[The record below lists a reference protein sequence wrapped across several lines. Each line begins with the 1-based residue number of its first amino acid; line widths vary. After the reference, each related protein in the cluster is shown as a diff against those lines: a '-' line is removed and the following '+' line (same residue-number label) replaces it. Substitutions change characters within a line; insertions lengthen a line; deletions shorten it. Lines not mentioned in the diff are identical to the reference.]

1 MSVYDIAIRL
11 QLNVSGLVSNAA
23 AATGVFSRLQQQA
36 AAAGTSMATLNRSM
50 AMIGGGAVLTGV
62 GLGLADGLEKAA
74 KKGAELQTVMASI
87 GLTTGATQRQMGDL
101 SSSFVGIALKNQMSV
116 TDAARVALAEV
127 HAGMTDPAQL
137 RATIPF
143 IANFAEVQQLQN
155 HTSRESAATTA
166 TAYAHIF
173 GAWTPR
179 LLNPLVNVLS
189 KALTHTPVSG
199 AQFVTLTSQFAGAT
213 RSLYGSGDA
222 NKLRLVRDDTLMSV
236 LLGQLGQAS
245 RGGTQFSSALMRLA
259 TAKPG
264 TAAYRGEQQL
274 ETAGGGRFFNRN
286 GTWAGDATMLRI
298 IETAAKTIGNPQLMA
313 SINKDAFGMVG
324 GRLMGLLEDPSTG
337 QRWTQN
343 QATFN
348 RIPDLSVQQA
358 VLNATNKG
366 QSVQWHKNVDTAV
379 TIFGTELLPTLLKVS
394 QALVGIT
401 RGVVEFMQANPAIVK
416 VAAGFAL
423 VATAVA
429 LIGGPVLVA
438 AGAMALLSA
447 ASVPILP
454 IMLGITAAVVGLTLV
469 ITHWSD
475 ITAFARSHTLL
486 MAVAV
491 AALLPVVVGV
501 AGALGTISMIGGAV
515 ATVFGVIDAAVMVLS
530 GGFGVAAVAAGLLD
544 LALSPVTLIIVG
556 VGAAIAGVVLLVTHW
571 SQVTTF
577 VAQNIRVLGPILAAL
592 LAPFALMI
600 AGVTTIV
607 ALFTQWQNVTNL
619 VGVAVN
625 WLGGRLHDFLTF
637 LGLVTGGPGGSSAV
651 TQPRMIPGTVP
662 AQSVLAGRAGMV
674 TLAAHP
680 GLIPATP
687 AQSAGF
693 DVEAQARRLSEVMF
707 GSLNTPTLPRKNGGM
722 ALIGQPI
729 HHHTHGATTV
739 HVEIHQQPG
748 ESEGRLVERI
758 MEKMSQQASWDAHYT
773 GGSTQGLEPGP
784 YGL

>member
-1 MSVYDIAIRL
+1 MSVYDIAVRL
-11 QLNVSGLVSNAA
+11 QMNVSGLTSAA
-23 AATGVFSRLQQQA
+23 ATATGVFSRLQQQA
-36 AAAGTSMATLNRSM
+36 AAAGTSMAALNKSM
-50 AMIGGGAVLTGV
+50 ALIGGGAVLTGV

-74 KKGAELQTVMASI
+74 KKGAELQTVMAGIS
-87 GLTTGATQRQMGDL
+87 LATSATQRQMGAL
-101 SSSFVGIALKNQMSV
+101 SSSFVEIALKNQMSV

-127 HAGMTDPAQL
+127 HAGMTNPAQL

-143 IANFAEVQQLQN
+143 IANFSEVQQLQN

-166 TAYAHIF
+166 TEYAHLF
-173 GAWTPR
+173 GSWTPQ

-264 TAAYRGEQQL
+264 TAAYTGEQQL
-274 ETAGGGRFFNRN
+274 ETAGGGRFFNKN

-313 SINKDAFGMVG
+313 SINKAAFGTVG
-324 GRLMGLLEDPSTG
+324 GRLMGLLEDPGTG
-337 QRWTQN
+337 QRWSQN

-348 RIPDLSVQQA
+348 RIPDLSVQQN
-358 VLNATNKG
+358 VLNATAAG
-366 QSVQWHKNVDTAV
+366 QSQQWRKNVETV
-379 TIFGTELLPTLLKVS
+379 VMTFGTALLPTLVKVS
-394 QALVGIT
+394 NALVTIT
-401 RGVVEFMQANPAIVK
+401 GNVARFMDANPQV
-416 VAAGFAL
+416 VQLAANVAL

-429 LIGGPVLVA
+429 LIGGPILVV

-447 ASVPILP
+447 ASVPVLP
-454 IMLGITAAVVGLTLV
+454 IILGITAAVAGLALV
-469 ITHWSD
+469 ITHWSA
-475 ITAFARSHTLL
+475 ILSFARSHTLL
-486 MAVAV
+486 MAAAV
-491 AALLPVVVGV
+491 AALLPVIVGV
-501 AGALGTISMIGGAV
+501 AGALGTISLIGGAV

-544 LALSPVTLIIVG
+544 LALSPITLIILG
-556 VGAAIAGVVLLVTHW
+556 IGAAVAGVVLLFTHW
-571 SQVTTF
+571 HDVT
-577 VAQNIRVLGPILAAL
+577 V
-592 LAPFALMI
+592 
-600 AGVTTIV
+600 
-607 ALFTQWQNVTNL
+607 L
-619 VGVAVN
+619 VGQMLG
-625 WLGGRLHDFLTF
+625 WLGDKLHGFLVT
-637 LGLVTGGPGGSSAV
+637 LGLANNGPGGSGGSGAASAL
-651 TQPRMIPGTVP
+651 TQPRMIPGT
-662 AQSVLAGRAGMV
+662 
-674 TLAAHP
+674 
-680 GLIPATP
+680 IPASTVYPPHGLPMVIP
-687 AQSAGF
+687 AHAGLVAATAPQSASF
-693 DVEAQARRLSEVMF
+693 DVEAQARRLSEAMF
-707 GSLNTPTLPRKNGGM
+707 GSLNAPTLPRKNGGM